1 MSKKYSKLFSCS
13 ITQIKVKVSDQILS
27 RQKINDISLTSM
39 EVLLYVPETIRN
51 MKESITRAMKKTK
64 ALKYSNIL

>member
-13 ITQIKVKVSDQILS
+13 TTQIKVKVSDQIFS

-39 EVLLYVPETIRN
+39 EVLLYVPERIKN

>member
-39 EVLLYVPETIRN
+39 EVLLYVPERIRN

>member
-27 RQKINDISLTSM
+27 RQKINDISLTPM
-39 EVLLYVPETIRN
+39 EVLLYVPERIRN